1 MSAVAQQHDRLGG
14 DSLQDYVVFN
24 RVTRVACAGYMSDD
38 RLFAFQQSRW
48 EKVTKFLS
56 RNVWRSQSRVLQE
69 MDEMCETASTIKT
82 EVLAELNAT
91 RKRLHRIASDF
102 VGCNTLTSQVS
113 SYRSTFRAKVK
124 SHTSCR
130 KQPQTENDVSMACAK
145 FLKAMKVNRTLLCER
160 GKSDCRRR
168 RSHANMRAFCQ
179 GNIGHVVG
187 KRWQRGVVGQ
197 FVAL

>member
-1 MSAVAQQHDRLGG
+1 MSAVAQQHDQL
-14 DSLQDYVVFN
+14 DDNSLLCG
-24 RVTRVACAGYMSDD
+24 RA
-38 RLFAFQQSRW
+38 FAFQHSRW
-48 EKVTKFLS
+48 TKGDEVSLAKCMEVPES
-56 RNVWRSQSRVLQE
+56 CSAGVDERRE
-69 MDEMCETASTIKT
+69 MASTIKT

-91 RKRLHRIASDF
+91 RKRLHQIASDF

-130 KQPQTENDVSMACAK
+130 KQQQAENDVSMACAK
-145 FLKAMKVNRTLLCER
+145 FFQCDESQSNSPVRE

-168 RSHANMRAFCQ
+168 RSHANMHAFCQ

-187 KRWQRGVVGQ
+187 GHGRYVSSQHRVEKR
-197 FVAL
+197 